1 MALFP
6 LSGRKRPTC
15 GHPKGE
21 AGWLSIA
28 GDPIAKSA
36 LYVNFQLSPV
46 RSIVRLRGIVAPATS
61 DSEGV
66 TLRAEQANQHAVF
79 WPRPHAAPAPSS
91 ALRAQHRPQ
100 RVEVNAARSG
110 PPATGEGTEGL
121 KAGRAGPRPS
131 TAAASRQPGVER
143 PDRRATNGA
152 GAAGQCACAGRLGRP
167 CSPAARPRSR
177 PPDGAGHGAPTASGL
192 EGRPQETRGSGCCA
206 PCGFSASAPR
216 SFASLGGCTGAR
228 LWLRKGRVRLRGGKG
243 FRGPNAK
250 ARKTWQA
257 AVG

>member
-121 KAGRAGPRPS
+121 KGRAGGAATLDGRRLPS
-131 TAAASRQPGVER
+131 TRGR
-143 PDRRATNGA
+143 
-152 GAAGQCACAGRLGRP
+152 AAGPEGDERRRRGGPVRLRRP
-167 CSPAARPRSR
+167 LRTAVQSGSAPAESSARRSGSR
-177 PPDGAGHGAPTASGL
+177 GADSLGPGGTASGDPRKRVL
-192 EGRPQETRGSGCCA
+192 RAVWLQCFRAPQFRVTR
-206 PCGFSASAPR
+206 
-216 SFASLGGCTGAR
+216 GCTGAR
-228 LWLRKGRVRLRGGKG
+228 L
-243 FRGPNAK
+243 
-250 ARKTWQA
+250 
-257 AVG
+257 